1 MKYVGTKDATTE
13 LATQADIGTVYVDP
27 NEMAGTPVGHM
38 WYDSDDD
45 TEDLYNWNALE
56 AWNAGRNYF
65 AASPVSVVT
74 YQGETYAAIAN
85 SLNVI
90 PGTNPAVWTKI
101 AAKGVDG
108 ANGANGKDSTAV
120 VNNDPP
126 PASSFP
132 NSIIPEGSIW
142 IEPDAGNLTKQESF
156 VRNAQRVMGTSY
168 LRKIVSSLGPSWTG
182 SPITIYGAGRGPT
195 IAKDGYLHI
204 AMPANGTVIT
214 KLGAP
219 GGTTTVT
226 VTGGYIPMLAG
237 ETLWWVPPLGSAYNA
252 VGTFYLTAAGSSGVG
267 LNYDVP
273 ETWIRVITRA
283 GGYPSDPSAYIWG
296 DGQAQ
301 SYWIAPTLLNGW
313 VNYGPASFSPA
324 AWKKVN
330 GYVTWRGLIGNGT
343 GQICALDA
351 TNGNYN
357 YGTSEIFV
365 SLSANAIGRIDVSTV
380 SMSLTLGT
388 NSFVSLANIAYWNVQ
403 DS

>member
-27 NEMAGTPVGHM
+27 NELAGTPVGHM
-38 WYDSDDD
+38 WYDSDDN

-56 AWNAGRNYF
+56 AWNSGRNYF

-74 YQGETYAAIAN
+74 YQGETYAAVAD

-126 PASSFP
+126 LASSFP
-132 NSIIPEGSIW
+132 NSTIPEGTIW
-142 IEPDAGNLTKQESF
+142 IEPDAGNLTKQEMF
-156 VRNAQRVMGTSY
+156 GRNLQRVMGAGY
-168 LRKIVSSLGPSWTG
+168 LRKIVSSNGPSWTG

-195 IAKDGYLHI
+195 TSPDGYFRI

-214 KLGAP
+214 KLGSP

-226 VTGGYIPMLAG
+226 VTGGYVPMLGG
-237 ETLWWVPPLGSAYNA
+237 ETLWWVPPFGSAWNA
-252 VGTFYLTAAGSSGVG
+252 PGTFYLTAAGSGGVG
-267 LNYDVP
+267 PNYDVP
-273 ETWIRVITRA
+273 ETWIRIISRA

-301 SYWIAPTLLNGW
+301 SYWIGATLLNGW
-313 VNYGPASFSPA
+313 VNYGAASFNTA

-330 GYVTWRGLIGNGT
+330 GWVTWRGLIMNGT
-343 GQICALDA
+343 GVICNLDA

-357 YGTSEIFV
+357 GAVQDIFF
-365 SLSANAIGRIDVSTV
+365 SLATNAVGRIDVAA
-380 SMSLTLGT
+380 T
-388 NSFVSLANIAYWNVQ
+388 NINFTFGSNAFVSLANIAYWNVQ